1 MDKVE
6 DKTKVKTNDGLDFEE
21 PRQLKFRG
29 LDQPRISESDLAL
42 WEQSPPVA
50 ELSAGNETTANK
62 GCEEV
67 GKKLSHCLSVSAV
80 VATLVCIW
88 IFFMIP
94 QLCYFKV
101 GICTNQITNEVSCLT
116 AELLKLLLFL
126 LCLFF
131 DWLSV

>member
-6 DKTKVKTNDGLDFEE
+6 YKTKVKTNSGLDFEE
-21 PRQLKFRG
+21 PRQPLK
-29 LDQPRISESDLAL
+29 
-42 WEQSPPVA
+42 QSPPVA
-50 ELSAGNETTANK
+50 EGNETTANK

-94 QLCYFKV
+94 QLCYFNV
-101 GICTNQITNEVSCLT
+101 RICTDQITNEVSCLT
-116 AELLKLLLFL
+116 AEFITYLKQCIVCIALTFL
-126 LCLFF
+126 LYLFF